1 MPGYS
6 PKQLAQ
12 NVLTGNSVGVMLGEV
27 LVAFAQTAGHQL
39 PMGTEGLYGIGSAK
53 PQEIQQLRMAPAF
66 TLDTFELTEAG
77 LALLSNN
84 QRLEYILSGNSFD
97 MHVLEF
103 VNGTYRVLFSYIGAK
118 AQNLAQ
124 NIPTNAPIRTT
135 FSFLAMDVLDNI
147 GNSIMDS
154 GSNALNVANAA
165 ASAGLAASNL
175 GLAP

>member
-1 MPGYS
+1 
-6 PKQLAQ
+6 
-12 NVLTGNSVGVMLGEV
+12 MLGDI
-27 LVAFAQTAGHQL
+27 LVAFAQTVGHQL
-39 PMGTEGLYGIGSAK
+39 PMGTEGLYGIGNAK

-84 QRLEYILSGNSFD
+84 QRLEYILAGQSFE

-103 VNGTYRVLFSYIGAK
+103 VSGAYHVLFSYVGAK

-135 FSFLAMDVLDNI
+135 FSFLALDVLDHL
-147 GNSIMDS
+147 GNSIMD
-154 GSNALNVANAA
+154 GGGNALSIATAA
-165 ASAGLAASNL
+165 TSAGLAATNL